1 MRELCYFRS
10 FPSLSIRH
18 KFQSVPLLTFLGIF
32 FNKGWVALERIQLFT
47 YFSRAKYW
55 QNNLQFP
62 IFGGGRIELVSS
74 NQNFIDW
81 RMRQSQTHL
90 PLLKDKE
97 KFSLELLGKNGLL
110 SNDYLCIFGFLWNFA
125 FLPQQNKE
133 AFFTLL
139 AQYQQVFK
147 RLASAFRRRRRR
159 PRLNR
164 ARFLN
169 LPWSRSPRPAESRF
183 EIKIIYRIS
192 LSFFLADLF
201 AWSLHRLCWFR

>member
-62 IFGGGRIELVSS
+62 IFGGGRIKLVSS

-81 RMRQSQTHL
+81 HIRQSQTHL

-110 SNDYLCIFGFLWNFA
+110 SNDYLRIFGFLWNFA

-164 ARFLN
+164 ARFPN
-169 LPWSRSPRPAESRF
+169 IPWSRSPRPA
-183 EIKIIYRIS
+183 
-192 LSFFLADLF
+192 
-201 AWSLHRLCWFR
+201 

>member
-47 YFSRAKYW
+47 YFSLVKYW

-62 IFGGGRIELVSS
+62 IFGGGRIKLVSS

-81 RMRQSQTHL
+81 HIRQSQTHL

-97 KFSLELLGKNGLL
+97 KFSLELLNYRRRMII
-110 SNDYLCIFGFLWNFA
+110 SAFFGFLWNFA
-125 FLPQQNKE
+125 FLSQQNKE

-183 EIKIIYRIS
+183 EIEIIYRTS

-201 AWSLHRLCWFR
+201 GWSLHHLCWFR

>member
-47 YFSRAKYW
+47 YFSLVKYW

-62 IFGGGRIELVSS
+62 IFGGGRIKLVSS

-81 RMRQSQTHL
+81 HIRQSQTHL

-97 KFSLELLGKNGLL
+97 KFSLELLNYRRRMII
-110 SNDYLCIFGFLWNFA
+110 SAFFGFLWNFA
-125 FLPQQNKE
+125 FLSQQNKE

-164 ARFLN
+164 ARFPN
-169 LPWSRSPRPAESRF
+169 IPWSRSPCPA
-183 EIKIIYRIS
+183 
-192 LSFFLADLF
+192 
-201 AWSLHRLCWFR
+201 

>member
-10 FPSLSIRH
+10 FPSLSFRH

-32 FNKGWVALERIQLFT
+32 FNKGWVAQERIQLFT
-47 YFSRAKYW
+47 YFSRVKYW

-74 NQNFIDW
+74 NQNYW
-81 RMRQSQTHL
+81 ARMDRCRMIISA
-90 PLLKDKE
+90 
-97 KFSLELLGKNGLL
+97 F
-110 SNDYLCIFGFLWNFA
+110 FGFLWNFA

-147 RLASAFRRRRRR
+147 RLASAFRRRR
-159 PRLNR
+159 
-164 ARFLN
+164 
-169 LPWSRSPRPAESRF
+169 
-183 EIKIIYRIS
+183 
-192 LSFFLADLF
+192 
-201 AWSLHRLCWFR
+201 

>member
-32 FNKGWVALERIQLFT
+32 FNKGWVAQERIQLFT
-47 YFSRAKYW
+47 YFLRVKYW

-62 IFGGGRIELVSS
+62 IFGGGRIELVSF

-97 KFSLELLGKNGLL
+97 KFSLELLGKNGSL
-110 SNDYLCIFGFLWNFA
+110 SNDYLCIFRVFVEFCISSSAKQRRVFYIVGTISAGF
-125 FLPQQNKE
+125 
-133 AFFTLL
+133 
-139 AQYQQVFK
+139 
-147 RLASAFRRRRRR
+147 
-159 PRLNR
+159 
-164 ARFLN
+164 
-169 LPWSRSPRPAESRF
+169 
-183 EIKIIYRIS
+183 
-192 LSFFLADLF
+192 
-201 AWSLHRLCWFR
+201 